1 MELSLS
7 GATQDAVKFALSML
21 DVGTREEEI
30 IVDVLAVSQRR
41 VGERWHKNDLSVA
54 DEHLATGVAEAT
66 LCALASDTPP
76 PTGHGSVVVAC
87 AEGDWHSI
95 AAHMISEQLRAEGIR
110 VIFLGASTPADS
122 VARMLGQYRPNALAV
137 SCNLA
142 LFFGG
147 ITRLADA
154 AHVHGVPVLA
164 GGRALQSAPVRAQV
178 LGADAYAGTVSDA
191 MRILTAWTEKPP
203 AVKDEPHPFC
213 LGAAQL
219 EAESAQIADLG
230 FSALSARFPRMTT
243 YTPAQLERTR
253 EDLAYIVRFIA
264 AARQVDDLAVFIE
277 FLDWLAELL
286 LARGVPIAALV
297 GGLEVLEP
305 LLRHDPVAASFAV
318 AGVGHLG

>member
-1 MELSLS
+1 
-7 GATQDAVKFALSML
+7 
-21 DVGTREEEI
+21 
-30 IVDVLAVSQRR
+30 
-41 VGERWHKNDLSVA
+41 
-54 DEHLATGVAEAT
+54 
-66 LCALASDTPP
+66 
-76 PTGHGSVVVAC
+76 
-87 AEGDWHSI
+87 
-95 AAHMISEQLRAEGIR
+95 
-110 VIFLGASTPADS
+110 
-122 VARMLGQYRPNALAV
+122 
-137 SCNLA
+137 
-142 LFFGG
+142 
-147 ITRLADA
+147 
-154 AHVHGVPVLA
+154 
-164 GGRALQSAPVRAQV
+164 
-178 LGADAYAGTVSDA
+178 

-305 LLRHDPVAASFAV
+305 WLRHDPVAASFAL
-318 AGVGHLG
+318 AGLGHLG